1 MKLRNSLTAIVLGL
15 STLAGMAQTGPQ
27 NLRIKEEGKTVFN
40 PHWYMQAQAGASY
53 TVGEAKFG
61 DLISPAMGIYAGYQ
75 FSPIWGLRAGLSG
88 WEAKGAW
95 VSPKTVYKY
104 NYLQGNIDATLDLG
118 NLFCKYNPKRFFNPY
133 MFAGIGING
142 AFNND
147 DAVAINN
154 KGYKM
159 EYIWEDNKVNV
170 VGRLGLGTNLRLSD
184 KVYFNIEA
192 NANVMSDHYNSKKA
206 GNPDWQFNALAGF
219 TFKFGKTHKKTEPV
233 YYDPEPVRP
242 APEPAPVVEP
252 EPAPA
257 PAPVVKADPMQQEI
271 FFTISSA
278 KIRQSEE
285 SKLEALVAY
294 LNEHQNAK
302 VEVCGYADKDTGNA
316 AINKHWS
323 ERRANAIAEALKA
336 KGIAA
341 DRISIDFKGDKVQPF
356 SANDENR
363 VCICIAAE

>member
-27 NLRIKEEGKTVFN
+27 NLRIKEEGKTIFN
-40 PHWYMQAQAGASY
+40 PHWSMQLQAGASH
-53 TVGEAKFG
+53 TVGEASFG

-75 FSPIWGLRAGLSG
+75 FSPVWGMRAGLSG

-95 VSPKTVYKY
+95 VNPKSVYKY
-104 NYLQGNIDATLDLG
+104 NYLQGNVDATLDIA

-147 DAVAINN
+147 DAVALNN
-154 KGYKM
+154 AGYKM
-159 EYIWEDNKVNV
+159 EYIWEDDKVNV
-170 VGRLGLGTNLRLSD
+170 VGRMGLGTNLRLSD

-206 GNPDWQFNALAGF
+206 GNADWQFNALAGF
-219 TFKFGKTHKKTEPV
+219 TIKFGKTYKKTEPV

-242 APEPAPVVEP
+242 APEPVVEPEP

-257 PAPVVKADPMQQEI
+257 PVVVEPLQKNI
-271 FFTISSA
+271 FFLIRSS
-278 KIRQSEE
+278 KIRESEM
-285 SKLEALVAY
+285 SKIEALVSY

-302 VEVCGYADKDTGNA
+302 VTICGYADKGTGNVS
-316 AINKHWS
+316 INEHLSKQ
-323 ERRANAIAEALKA
+323 RAHSVLEALKA
-336 KGIAA
+336 KAVP
-341 DRISIDFKGDKVQPF
+341 R
-356 SANDENR
+356 R
-363 VCICIAAE
+363 